1 MKFEDV
7 VPNIWN
13 PWTTLS
19 SDIPFIDNTK
29 GIGNGEKKVREELGL
44 SIEGGQNDVCDLPE
58 INGTVKNVTNDNCRL
73 GADSQERSA
82 ELVISLIM
90 LYRWSNRYKTNNFRA
105 KETYEILD
113 PRMSN
118 IRRGEISGKLCTKLD
133 ELSEVILTCV
143 SAKVH
148 CDAFKCVLLEEFSSI
163 FENKSLKK
171 NMDEVA
177 KREAIDK
184 HLIIVHERHG
194 WQYVTDVERITCPRI
209 TQYKC
214 RININF

>member
-13 PWTTLS
+13 PWTAIS

-44 SIEGGQNDVCDLPE
+44 SIEGGQNDVRDLPE

-82 ELVISLIM
+82 ELVTSFIM
-90 LYRWSNRYKTNNFRA
+90 LYRWSKRYKTNNFRA
-105 KETYEILD
+105 NETYEILY
-113 PRMSN
+113 PHMSK
-118 IRRGEISGKLCTKLD
+118 ILRGEICEKLCPKLD
-133 ELSEVILTCV
+133 KLSEVILTCM

-148 CDAFKCVLLEEFSSI
+148 CDAFKCVLLEEFSSS
-163 FENKSLKK
+163 FENKSFKK
-171 NMDEVA
+171 TMDEVA

-184 HLIIVHERHG
+184 RLIIVHERYG

-214 RININF
+214 RIDVKF